1 MAPVMI
7 GVDPHK
13 ASHTAV
19 GIRSV
24 VWLTV
29 PARRLA
35 AADSGYPQPGSA
47 MSWLAGCHLAL
58 PAR

>member
-1 MAPVMI
+1 MI